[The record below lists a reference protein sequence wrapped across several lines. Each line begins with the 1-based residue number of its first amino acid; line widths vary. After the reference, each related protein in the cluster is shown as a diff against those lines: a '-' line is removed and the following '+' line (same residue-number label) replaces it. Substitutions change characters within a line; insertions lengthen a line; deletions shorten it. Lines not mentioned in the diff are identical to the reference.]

1 MEIIYTFFEGIDL
14 TTIFIFGIVFLVT
27 ILWMTS
33 PKSDIPGPKAWPIFG
48 NILLVSQFNRA
59 TDRIKFVDQ
68 LTAKYGPIFRMFLG
82 PYQIVFVQG
91 HKHVL
96 DVIRKR
102 GHDFVDRPNFIPG
115 IKLAQNVVGGS
126 GIVFANGDEWKDRRK
141 FALQAMRDFG
151 VGKTSLEEK
160 VLEEMQNIAEDL
172 EKAKG
177 AEITDVKTM
186 MLKASCNVIHS
197 LIFGYRYKHDNE
209 SLHKLIKTIDEIFS
223 GPGPL
228 TATGIF
234 PILNFLTKD
243 SVRMRV
249 EGFTTLKKYIDDHI
263 SEHRDSF
270 DPENIRDFIDMY
282 LEAENDEIERT
293 SSLNP
298 GGLFSTITD
307 LFAAGTDTTA
317 TTLDWSL
324 LYMIQFTDVQK
335 RCQEEITKVIG
346 AGRMVRISDRRRLP
360 YTEATI
366 MEIQRLSNIA
376 LFAIPHVSVSDT
388 TINGYAIPKNT
399 IIVPSLVS
407 VHLDETIWTDPTEF
421 NPGRFLNQNNEIIN
435 KEYLMP
441 FALGPRSCPGESL
454 ARTELFLIFSNL
466 LQRFEFSKV
475 DSSDILSFEGITG
488 ITQAPSPYRLKAD
501 LR

>member
-1 MEIIYTFFEGIDL
+1 
-14 TTIFIFGIVFLVT
+14 
-27 ILWMTS
+27 MTS

-59 TDRIKFVDQ
+59 TDRIKFIDK
-68 LTAKYGPIFRMFLG
+68 LTAK
-82 PYQIVFVQG
+82 
-91 HKHVL
+91 
-96 DVIRKR
+96 
-102 GHDFVDRPNFIPG
+102 
-115 IKLAQNVVGGS
+115 
-126 GIVFANGDEWKDRRK
+126 
-141 FALQAMRDFG
+141 
-151 VGKTSLEEK
+151 
-160 VLEEMQNIAEDL
+160 
-172 EKAKG
+172 
-177 AEITDVKTM
+177 
-186 MLKASCNVIHS
+186 
-197 LIFGYRYKHDNE
+197 YKHDNE

-243 SVRMRV
+243 SVRVRV
-249 EGFTTLKKYIDDHI
+249 EGFATLKKYIDEHI

-282 LEAENDEIERT
+282 LEAEKDEIERT

-298 GGLFSTITD
+298 GGLFSTIAD

-324 LYMIQFTDVQK
+324 LYMIQYPDVQK
-335 RCQEEITKVIG
+335 RCQEEITKFIG

-376 LFAIPHVSVSDT
+376 LFAVPHVSVCDT
-388 TINGYAIPKNT
+388 TINGYKIPKNT
-399 IIVPSLVS
+399 IIIPSLVS

-441 FALGPRSCPGESL
+441 FSLGPRSCPGESL